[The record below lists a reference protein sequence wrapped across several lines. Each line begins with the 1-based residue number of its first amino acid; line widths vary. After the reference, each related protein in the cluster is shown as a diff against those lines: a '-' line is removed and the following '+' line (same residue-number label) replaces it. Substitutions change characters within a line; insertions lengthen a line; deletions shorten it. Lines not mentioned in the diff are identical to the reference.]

1 MNAFNGYFYRWY
13 LDEHIPVKD
22 KHVLVIGSQVPWIEM
37 ILLKKGARN
46 VTTFD
51 YVKMKSE
58 HPQVEVLTPAEL
70 SEKFLNEQVSYDA
83 MVTFSSLEHSGLG
96 R

>member
-1 MNAFNGYFYRWY
+1 M
-13 LDEHIPVKD
+13 
-22 KHVLVIGSQVPWIEM
+22 GSQTPWIEL
-37 ILLKKGARN
+37 ILLNKGAKK

-51 YVKMKSE
+51 YVKMNSARPE
-58 HPQVEVLTPAEL
+58 VEVLTPDEL
-70 SEKFLNEQVSYDA
+70 SEKFINEDIRFDG